1 MVQLLVASSLLRA
14 HVVRGAQSGRP
25 SDIIFLV
32 LNKTPRARGGQRSMA
47 PRQLQLEL
55 NEVDM
60 TADKGSKR
68 VRVDRAD
75 ESSMQV

>member
-1 MVQLLVASSLLRA
+1 
-14 HVVRGAQSGRP
+14 
-25 SDIIFLV
+25 
-32 LNKTPRARGGQRSMA
+32 MA

-68 VRVDRAD
+68 VRVDRAN

>member
-1 MVQLLVASSLLRA
+1 
-14 HVVRGAQSGRP
+14 
-25 SDIIFLV
+25 
-32 LNKTPRARGGQRSMA
+32 MA

-68 VRVDRAD
+68 VRVERAD
-75 ESSMQV
+75 ESSMQQKTPSGVAAPPNTITASAVHYNTPRGCWGSP